1 MVGDIGKHL
10 NMEQIN
16 GNVSIDK
23 QHFIAPKFVDYF
35 YVVLLFNK
43 EKNYPSNN
51 KKTLQK
57 LPNTG
62 INKNLVTQE
71 NNGDMN

>member
-1 MVGDIGKHL
+1 
-10 NMEQIN
+10 MEQKN

-35 YVVLLFNK
+35 YVTLLLFNK
-43 EKNYPSNN
+43 ENNYPSNN
-51 KKTLQK
+51 KKTLCKNCQIQA
-57 LPNTG
+57 L
-62 INKNLVTQE
+62 NKNLVTQE